1 MGLDLSNMPQCSTS
15 ISVQAHWDPI
25 ADSFSDLPNESPR
38 HAELCNLSP
47 SHPVREYGTEAF
59 KVFIPASAIE
69 VGDTWA
75 LDSEGVVQFLR
86 QFHPGA
92 TTTLTNGE
100 EGSFACLRAIS
111 SDYAEIVFR
120 IHAEIRLAGLADFD
134 GEWQGERIQDDW
146 MDAARFI
153 LSQFAGRLVLNLKT
167 GAVRAFSLALPA
179 RNSNVDFNSFEC
191 CDMVFVPRMELVAED
206 AHDQSEFA
214 WEESITAGEAR
225 KKLELKFY
233 RFAEIDW
240 LPIDE
245 AVVQAEITHRPI
257 HAILVWGALD
267 DESC

>member
-1 MGLDLSNMPQCSTS
+1 MRLNLSRMPQSS
-15 ISVQAHWDPI
+15 ANISVQAHWDPI
-25 ADSFSDLPNESPR
+25 ADSFSNLHNESPQ
-38 HAELCNLSP
+38 HAALCNVSP
-47 SHPVREYGTEAF
+47 SHPIKEYRTEAF
-59 KVFIPASAIE
+59 KVFLPTSPVA
-69 VGDTWA
+69 VGDVWE
-75 LDSEGVVQFLR
+75 LDSEGIVPFLH

-100 EGSFACLRAIS
+100 EGAFACLRAIS

-120 IHAEIRLAGLADFD
+120 IHAEITLASLADFD
-134 GEWQGERIQDDW
+134 WEWQGERIQDDW

-179 RNSNVDFNSFEC
+179 RNSNVDFNSFEN
-191 CDMVFVPRMELVAED
+191 CDMVFVPRMELLATNEDDQGRIVWDYAFSAE
-206 AHDQSEFA
+206 
-214 WEESITAGEAR
+214 EAR

-233 RFAEIDW
+233 KFAEIDW

-245 AVVQAEITHRPI
+245 AIVQAEVTHRPI
-257 HAILVWGALD
+257 HAILLWGALD

>member
-1 MGLDLSNMPQCSTS
+1 MRLDLSNVPQCSAS
-15 ISVQAHWDPI
+15 VRVQAHWDPI
-25 ADSFSDLPNESPR
+25 ADSFSNLPNKSPQ
-38 HAELCNLSP
+38 HAALCNLSP
-47 SHPVREYGTEAF
+47 SHPIKEYGTRAF
-59 KVFIPASAIE
+59 RVFIPSSAVA
-69 VGDTWA
+69 VGDVWA
-75 LDSEGVVQFLR
+75 LDADGVVPFLR

-100 EGSFACLRAIS
+100 EGAFACLRAMS

-120 IHAEIRLAGLADFD
+120 IHAEITLASLADFD
-134 GEWQGERIQDDW
+134 WEWQGERIQDDW

-153 LSQFAGRLVLNLKT
+153 LSQFSGRLVLNLKT

-179 RNSNVDFNSFEC
+179 RNSNVDFNSFEE
-191 CDMVFVPRMELVAED
+191 CDMLFVPRMELVAED
-206 AHDQSEFA
+206 ADDQGEIA
-214 WEESITAGEAR
+214 WEDAITAEAAR

-245 AVVQAEITHRPI
+245 AIVQAEVTHRPI
-257 HAILVWGALD
+257 HAILLWGALD

>member
-1 MGLDLSNMPQCSTS
+1 MRLDLSNMPQCSTS

-47 SHPVREYGTEAF
+47 SHPVKEYGTEAF
-59 KVFIPASAIE
+59 KVFIPASAVA
-69 VGDTWA
+69 VGDVWD
-75 LDSEGVVQFLR
+75 LDSEGVVPFLR

-100 EGSFACLRAIS
+100 EGAFACLRAIS
-111 SDYAEIVFR
+111 SDYAEIVIR
-120 IHAEIRLAGLADFD
+120 IHAELRLAGLAEIDW
-134 GEWQGERIQDDW
+134 EWQGERIQDDW

-167 GAVRAFSLALPA
+167 GAIRAFSLALPA
-179 RNSNVDFNSFEC
+179 RNSNVDFNSFEG
-191 CDMVFVPRMELVAED
+191 CDMVFVPRMELLATNEDDPGEIAWDYAIAAE
-206 AHDQSEFA
+206 
-214 WEESITAGEAR
+214 EAR

-245 AVVQAEITHRPI
+245 AVVQAEVTHRPI
-257 HAILVWGALD
+257 HAILLWGALD

>member
-1 MGLDLSNMPQCSTS
+1 MKLDLSRMPQSS
-15 ISVQAHWDPI
+15 ANVSVQAYWDPI
-25 ADSFSDLPNESPR
+25 ADSFSNLLNKSPQ
-38 HAELCNLSP
+38 HAALCNLSP
-47 SHPVREYGTEAF
+47 SRPTKVYGTDAF
-59 KVFIPASAIE
+59 KVFIPASSVE
-69 VGDTWA
+69 VGDAWA
-75 LDSEGVVQFLR
+75 LDSEGVVPFLH

-92 TTTLTNGE
+92 TTTLTHGE
-100 EGSFACLRAIS
+100 EGAFACLRAIS

-120 IHAEIRLAGLADFD
+120 IHAEITLASLADFD

-167 GAVRAFSLALPA
+167 GAIRAFSLALPA
-179 RNSNVDFNSFEC
+179 RKSNVNFNSFEG
-191 CDMVFVPRMELVAED
+191 CDMVFVPRLELLAANGDDLGEI
-206 AHDQSEFA
+206 A
-214 WEESITAGEAR
+214 WDYAIAAAEAR

-245 AVVQAEITHRPI
+245 AIVQAEVTHRPI
-257 HAILVWGALD
+257 HAILLWGALD

>member
-1 MGLDLSNMPQCSTS
+1 MRIDLNDVLKHPTS
-15 ISVQAHWDPI
+15 VSVQAHWDPI
-25 ADSFSDLPNESPR
+25 ADSFFNLHNESPQ
-38 HAELCNLSP
+38 HAALCNLSP
-47 SHPVREYGTEAF
+47 SHPVKEYGTEAF
-59 KVFIPASAIE
+59 KVFMPASAVA
-69 VGDTWA
+69 VGDVWN
-75 LDSEGVVQFLR
+75 LDSEGVVPFLR

-100 EGSFACLRAIS
+100 EGAFACLRAIS
-111 SDYAEIVFR
+111 SDYGEIVFR
-120 IHAEIRLAGLADFD
+120 IHAEITLASLADFD
-134 GEWQGERIQDDW
+134 WEWQGERRQDDW

-153 LSQFAGRLVLNLKT
+153 LSQLAGRLVLNLKT
-167 GAVRAFSLALPA
+167 GAVRAFSLALPP

-206 AHDQSEFA
+206 ADDQSEFA
-214 WEESITAGEAR
+214 WEEAITVEEAR

>member
-1 MGLDLSNMPQCSTS
+1 MRLDLSNMPQCSTS

-25 ADSFSDLPNESPR
+25 TDSFFNLHNESPQ
-38 HAELCNLSP
+38 HAALCNLSP
-47 SHPVREYGTEAF
+47 SHPTKVYGTKAF
-59 KVFIPASAIE
+59 KVFIPASSVE
-69 VGDTWA
+69 VGDVWA
-75 LDSEGVVQFLR
+75 LDSEGVVPFLH

-100 EGSFACLRAIS
+100 EGAFACLRAIS
-111 SDYAEIVFR
+111 SDYAEIVIR
-120 IHAEIRLAGLADFD
+120 IHAELRLAGLADFD

-153 LSQFAGRLVLNLKT
+153 LSQFAGRLVINLKT
-167 GAVRAFSLALPA
+167 GSVRAFSLALPA
-179 RNSNVDFNSFEC
+179 RNSNVDFNSFERP
-191 CDMVFVPRMELVAED
+191 DMVFVPRMELVAED

-214 WEESITAGEAR
+214 WEEAITAEEAR

-245 AVVQAEITHRPI
+245 AIAQAEETHRPI